1 MNMTGHYIPN
11 SDKEFKQQMK
21 NHAASETN
29 ERKTDWHQIFTF
41 FQKFDTYFFRE

>member
-1 MNMTGHYIPN
+1 MTGHYIPN

-29 ERKTDWHQIFTF
+29 EKADWHQISIF
-41 FQKFDTYFFRE
+41 FQKFDTYFFKE